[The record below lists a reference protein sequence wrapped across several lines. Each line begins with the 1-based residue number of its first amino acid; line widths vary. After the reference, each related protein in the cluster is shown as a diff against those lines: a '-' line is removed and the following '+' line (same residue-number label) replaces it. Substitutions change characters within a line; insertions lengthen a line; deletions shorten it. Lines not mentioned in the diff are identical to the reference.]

1 MGRASTRIGARV
13 PTALRLAHL
22 LRTMSP
28 AYARFAAQ
36 FEARMKAGQKGAAK
50 LLKAHDL
57 KIRELERRH
66 AGFLDAVAKGD
77 HSPAI
82 IKALNAVDAELEALR
97 A

>member
-1 MGRASTRIGARV
+1 M
-13 PTALRLAHL
+13 RLAHL